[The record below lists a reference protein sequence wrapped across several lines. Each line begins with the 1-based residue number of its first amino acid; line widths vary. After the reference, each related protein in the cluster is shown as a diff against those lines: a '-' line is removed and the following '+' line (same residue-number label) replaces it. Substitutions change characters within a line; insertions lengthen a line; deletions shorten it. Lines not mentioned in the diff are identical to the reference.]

1 MNPDSASVHASRV
14 ERFTSVDLYPV
25 TAEELSGGRSDEEIL
40 EAVIAGGVRVV
51 QLRDKK
57 SSMQR
62 LYEKALRFRALTQ
75 AHDVLLIIND
85 HVDIAIAIDADGV
98 HLGQDDLPLPVARQL
113 APDKIIG
120 RSTHSLSQAQEA
132 VREGADYINIGPI
145 YPTGTKDGL
154 HTFLGP
160 EAIAEIAPQIDLPF
174 TVMGG
179 IKLTNVEALLEA
191 GARHIAVVTAITQ
204 ADDITAAVKTWRR
217 KIGADVR
224 EQ

>member
-1 MNPDSASVHASRV
+1 MGADLESVRAARV
-14 ERFTSVDLYPV
+14 QRFAAVDLYPV
-25 TAEELSGGRSDEEIL
+25 TTEELSNGRSDVEVL
-40 EAVIAGGVRVV
+40 EAVIAGGVRIV

-57 SSMQR
+57 SSMRR
-62 LYEKALRFRALTQ
+62 LYEKALHFRELTQ

-85 HVDIAIAIDADGV
+85 HVDIALAIDADGV
-98 HLGQDDLPLPVARQL
+98 HLGQDDLPLPVARQMI
-113 APDKIIG
+113 PDKIIG
-120 RSTHSLSQAQEA
+120 RSTHSLAQAQEA

-145 YPTGTKDGL
+145 YPTGTKEGL

-179 IKLTNVEALLEA
+179 IKLTNVEELLEA
-191 GARHIAVVTAITQ
+191 GARRIAVVTAVTR

-217 KIGADVR
+217 KIGADTR

>member
-1 MNPDSASVHASRV
+1 MGPDLERVHAARV
-14 ERFTSVDLYPV
+14 QRFSGVDLYPV
-25 TAEELSGGRSDEEIL
+25 TTEDLSNGRSDVEVL
-40 EAVIAGGVRVV
+40 EAVIAGGVRIV

-57 SSMQR
+57 SSMRR
-62 LYEKALRFRALTQ
+62 LYEKALQFRALTQ

-98 HLGQDDLPLPVARQL
+98 HLGQDDLPLPVARQMI
-113 APDKIIG
+113 PDKIIG
-120 RSTHSLSQAQEA
+120 RSTHSLAQAQEA

-160 EAIAEIAPQIDLPF
+160 ETIAEIAPQIDLPF

-179 IKLTNVEALLEA
+179 IKLTNVEELLDA
-191 GARHIAVVTAITQ
+191 GARRIAVVTAVTQ

-217 KIGADVR
+217 KIGADA
-224 EQ
+224 

>member
-1 MNPDSASVHASRV
+1 MGPGSKRVHAARV
-14 ERFTSVDLYPV
+14 QRFNAVDLYPV
-25 TAEELSGGRSDEEIL
+25 TSEELSAGRSDVEVL
-40 EAVIAGGVRVV
+40 EAVIAGGARIV
-51 QLRDKK
+51 QLRDKR
-57 SSMQR
+57 SSMLR
-62 LYEKALRFRALTQ
+62 LYEKARQFRELTQ

-98 HLGQDDLPLPVARQL
+98 HLGQDDLPLPVARQMV
-113 APDKIIG
+113 PDKIIG
-120 RSTHSLSQAQEA
+120 RSTHSLAQAQEA

-160 EAIAEIAPQIDLPF
+160 EAIAGIASQIDLPF

-179 IKLTNVEALLEA
+179 IKLTNVEELLDA
-191 GARHIAVVTAITQ
+191 GAQRIAVVTAITQ
-204 ADDITAAVKTWRR
+204 ADDITATVKTWRR
-217 KIGADVR
+217 KISADAR